1 MSEIS
6 TLTIKI
12 PLELKEK
19 IKAAALEKQF
29 SLSTEV
35 CERLAQSFE
44 ADIKGSISSSKN
56 AKLHHDEIDNQ
67 GVEEISEQPLSQKE
81 LKKTASTAERQCEN
95 RSKEKINCQS
105 ASSQQLTTGWT
116 RSPDLISKEHPY

>member
-35 CERLAQSFE
+35 CERLEKSFE
-44 ADIKGSISSSKN
+44 VDVKSSKTSRKD
-56 AKLHHDEIDNQ
+56 AKLHHGEIDNQ

-81 LKKTASTAERQCEN
+81 LKKLRQLL
-95 RSKEKINCQS
+95 KDGVKTPQ
-105 ASSQQLTTGWT
+105 
-116 RSPDLISKEHPY
+116 KKK

>member
-1 MSEIS
+1 MMSEIS

-35 CERLAQSFE
+35 CERLEKSF
-44 ADIKGSISSSKN
+44 AVDVKSGKSGHKD
-56 AKLHHDEIDNQ
+56 AKLHHNEIDNQ

-81 LKKTASTAERQCEN
+81 LKKLRQLL
-95 RSKEKINCQS
+95 KAPQK
-105 ASSQQLTTGWT
+105 
-116 RSPDLISKEHPY
+116 KK

>member
-35 CERLAQSFE
+35 CERLEQSFE
-44 ADIKGSISSSKN
+44 LEVKSSKSSRKE
-56 AKLHHDEIDNQ
+56 AKLHHSEIDNQ
-67 GVEEISEQPLSQKE
+67 GVEEMSEQPLSQKE
-81 LKKTASTAERQCEN
+81 LKKLRQLL
-95 RSKEKINCQS
+95 KDGVKAPQ
-105 ASSQQLTTGWT
+105 
-116 RSPDLISKEHPY
+116 KKK

>member
-19 IKAAALEKQF
+19 IKAIALEKQL
-29 SLSTEV
+29 SLSAEV
-35 CERLAQSFE
+35 CERLEKSLE
-44 ADIKGSISSSKN
+44 DEVKSSKSSRKET
-56 AKLHHDEIDNQ
+56 KLHHNDIDNQ

-81 LKKTASTAERQCEN
+81 LKKLRQLLKVGV
-95 RSKEKINCQS
+95 RT
-105 ASSQQLTTGWT
+105 SQ
-116 RSPDLISKEHPY
+116 KKK

>member
-35 CERLAQSFE
+35 CERLEKSFE
-44 ADIKGSISSSKN
+44 VDVKSSKASRKD
-56 AKLHHDEIDNQ
+56 AKLHQGEIDSQ

-81 LKKTASTAERQCEN
+81 LKKLRQLL
-95 RSKEKINCQS
+95 KDGVKAPQ
-105 ASSQQLTTGWT
+105 
-116 RSPDLISKEHPY
+116 KKK

>member
-1 MSEIS
+1 MMSEIS

-35 CERLAQSFE
+35 CERLEKSFE
-44 ADIKGSISSSKN
+44 IDVKSSKTSRKD
-56 AKLHHDEIDNQ
+56 AKLHHGEIDNQ

-81 LKKTASTAERQCEN
+81 LKKLRQLL
-95 RSKEKINCQS
+95 KDGVKTPQ
-105 ASSQQLTTGWT
+105 
-116 RSPDLISKEHPY
+116 KKK

>member
-19 IKAAALEKQF
+19 IKAAALEKEF

-35 CERLAQSFE
+35 CERLEASFE
-44 ADIKGSISSSKN
+44 VDVKNSKSSRKD
-56 AKLHHDEIDNQ
+56 AKLHHSEIDNQ

-81 LKKTASTAERQCEN
+81 LKKLRQLL
-95 RSKEKINCQS
+95 KAPQK
-105 ASSQQLTTGWT
+105 
-116 RSPDLISKEHPY
+116 KK

>member
-35 CERLAQSFE
+35 CERLEKSF
-44 ADIKGSISSSKN
+44 AVDVKSGKSGHKD
-56 AKLHHDEIDNQ
+56 AKMPNCITTRLIT
-67 GVEEISEQPLSQKE
+67 KAW
-81 LKKTASTAERQCEN
+81 KKFQNSR
-95 RSKEKINCQS
+95 
-105 ASSQQLTTGWT
+105 
-116 RSPDLISKEHPY
+116 

>member
-35 CERLAQSFE
+35 CERLEKSFE
-44 ADIKGSISSSKN
+44 IDVKNTKSSRKD
-56 AKLHHDEIDNQ
+56 AKLHHSEIDNQ

-81 LKKTASTAERQCEN
+81 LKKLRQLL
-95 RSKEKINCQS
+95 KAPQK
-105 ASSQQLTTGWT
+105 
-116 RSPDLISKEHPY
+116 KK

>member
-35 CERLAQSFE
+35 CERLEKSFE
-44 ADIKGSISSSKN
+44 GDVKSSKTSRKD
-56 AKLHHDEIDNQ
+56 AKLHHGEIDNQ

-81 LKKTASTAERQCEN
+81 LKKLRQLL
-95 RSKEKINCQS
+95 KDGVKTPQ
-105 ASSQQLTTGWT
+105 
-116 RSPDLISKEHPY
+116 KKK

>member
-35 CERLAQSFE
+35 CERLEKSFE
-44 ADIKGSISSSKN
+44 IDVKSSKTSRKD
-56 AKLHHDEIDNQ
+56 AKLHHGEIDNQ

-81 LKKTASTAERQCEN
+81 LKKLRQLL
-95 RSKEKINCQS
+95 KDGVKMPQ
-105 ASSQQLTTGWT
+105 
-116 RSPDLISKEHPY
+116 KKK

>member
-35 CERLAQSFE
+35 CERLEKSFE
-44 ADIKGSISSSKN
+44 IDVKSSKTSRKD

-81 LKKTASTAERQCEN
+81 LKKLRQLL
-95 RSKEKINCQS
+95 KDGVKTPQ
-105 ASSQQLTTGWT
+105 
-116 RSPDLISKEHPY
+116 KKK

>member
-35 CERLAQSFE
+35 CERLEKSFE
-44 ADIKGSISSSKN
+44 VDVKSSKTSRKD
-56 AKLHHDEIDNQ
+56 AKLHHGEIDNQ

-81 LKKTASTAERQCEN
+81 LKKLR
-95 RSKEKINCQS
+95 
-105 ASSQQLTTGWT
+105 
-116 RSPDLISKEHPY
+116 

>member
-35 CERLAQSFE
+35 CEKLEKSFE
-44 ADIKGSISSSKN
+44 VDVKSSKTSRKD
-56 AKLHHDEIDNQ
+56 AKLHHGEIDNQ

-81 LKKTASTAERQCEN
+81 LKKLRQLL
-95 RSKEKINCQS
+95 KDGVKTPQ
-105 ASSQQLTTGWT
+105 
-116 RSPDLISKEHPY
+116 KKK

>member
-19 IKAAALEKQF
+19 IKAIALEKQL
-29 SLSTEV
+29 SLSAEV
-35 CERLAQSFE
+35 CERLEKSLE
-44 ADIKGSISSSKN
+44 DEVKSSKSSRKDT
-56 AKLHHDEIDNQ
+56 KLHHNDIDNQ

-81 LKKTASTAERQCEN
+81 LKKLRQLLKVGV
-95 RSKEKINCQS
+95 RTPQKK
-105 ASSQQLTTGWT
+105 
-116 RSPDLISKEHPY
+116 K

>member
-35 CERLAQSFE
+35 CERLERSFE
-44 ADIKGSISSSKN
+44 VDVKGSKSSRKD
-56 AKLHHDEIDNQ
+56 AKLHHSEIDNQ

-81 LKKTASTAERQCEN
+81 LKKLRQLL
-95 RSKEKINCQS
+95 KAPQK
-105 ASSQQLTTGWT
+105 
-116 RSPDLISKEHPY
+116 KK

>member
-12 PLELKEK
+12 PLELKER
-19 IKAAALEKQF
+19 IKATALEKQY

-35 CERLAQSFE
+35 CERLEKSFE
-44 ADIKGSISSSKN
+44 VETKDSKTDRKN

-67 GVEEISEQPLSQKE
+67 HVEEISEQPLSQKE
-81 LKKTASTAERQCEN
+81 LKKLRQLL
-95 RSKEKINCQS
+95 KEGIKS
-105 ASSQQLTTGWT
+105 AQ
-116 RSPDLISKEHPY
+116 KKK

>member
-29 SLSTEV
+29 ALSTEV
-35 CERLAQSFE
+35 CERLEKSFE
-44 ADIKGSISSSKN
+44 VDVKNAKSSRKD
-56 AKLHHDEIDNQ
+56 AKLHHSEIDNQ

-81 LKKTASTAERQCEN
+81 LKKLRQLL
-95 RSKEKINCQS
+95 KAPQK
-105 ASSQQLTTGWT
+105 
-116 RSPDLISKEHPY
+116 KK

>member
-35 CERLAQSFE
+35 CERLEKSFE
-44 ADIKGSISSSKN
+44 IEVKNSKN
-56 AKLHHDEIDNQ
+56 NRKDAKLHHGEIDNQ

-81 LKKTASTAERQCEN
+81 LKKLRQLL
-95 RSKEKINCQS
+95 KDGLKTPQ
-105 ASSQQLTTGWT
+105 
-116 RSPDLISKEHPY
+116 KKK

>member
-35 CERLAQSFE
+35 CERLEKVLRLMLKALR
-44 ADIKGSISSSKN
+44 AAIKMPNCITTRLITK
-56 AKLHHDEIDNQ
+56 AW
-67 GVEEISEQPLSQKE
+67 
-81 LKKTASTAERQCEN
+81 KKFQNSR
-95 RSKEKINCQS
+95 
-105 ASSQQLTTGWT
+105 
-116 RSPDLISKEHPY
+116 

>member
-1 MSEIS
+1 MMSEIS

-35 CERLAQSFE
+35 CERLEQSFE
-44 ADIKGSISSSKN
+44 VEVKSSKSSRKE
-56 AKLHHDEIDNQ
+56 AKLHHSEIDNQ
-67 GVEEISEQPLSQKE
+67 GVEEVSEQPLSQKE
-81 LKKTASTAERQCEN
+81 LKKLRQLL
-95 RSKEKINCQS
+95 KDGVK
-105 ASSQQLTTGWT
+105 A
-116 RSPDLISKEHPY
+116 PPKKK

>member
-1 MSEIS
+1 MMSEIS

-35 CERLAQSFE
+35 CERLEQSFE
-44 ADIKGSISSSKN
+44 VDVKSSKSSRKE
-56 AKLHHDEIDNQ
+56 AKLHHSEIDNQ

-81 LKKTASTAERQCEN
+81 LKKLRQLL
-95 RSKEKINCQS
+95 KAPQK
-105 ASSQQLTTGWT
+105 
-116 RSPDLISKEHPY
+116 KK

>member
-19 IKAAALEKQF
+19 IKAAALERQF

-35 CERLAQSFE
+35 CERLEKSFE
-44 ADIKGSISSSKN
+44 VDVKSSKGSRKD
-56 AKLHHDEIDNQ
+56 AKLHHSEIDNQ

-81 LKKTASTAERQCEN
+81 LKKLRQLL
-95 RSKEKINCQS
+95 KDGVKT
-105 ASSQQLTTGWT
+105 SQ
-116 RSPDLISKEHPY
+116 KKK

>member
-35 CERLAQSFE
+35 CERLEKSFE
-44 ADIKGSISSSKN
+44 VDVKNSKDGRKD
-56 AKLHHDEIDNQ
+56 AKLHHSEIDNQ

-81 LKKTASTAERQCEN
+81 LKKLRQLL
-95 RSKEKINCQS
+95 KAPQK
-105 ASSQQLTTGWT
+105 
-116 RSPDLISKEHPY
+116 KK

>member
-35 CERLAQSFE
+35 CERLEQSFE
-44 ADIKGSISSSKN
+44 VEVKSSKSSRKE
-56 AKLHHDEIDNQ
+56 AKLHHSEIDNQ
-67 GVEEISEQPLSQKE
+67 DVEEVSEQPLSQKE
-81 LKKTASTAERQCEN
+81 LKKLRQLL
-95 RSKEKINCQS
+95 KDGVK
-105 ASSQQLTTGWT
+105 A
-116 RSPDLISKEHPY
+116 PPKKK

>member
-35 CERLAQSFE
+35 CERLEQSFVVDVKS
-44 ADIKGSISSSKN
+44 AKGSRKE
-56 AKLHHDEIDNQ
+56 AKLHHSEIDNQ

-81 LKKTASTAERQCEN
+81 LKKLRQLL
-95 RSKEKINCQS
+95 KAPQK
-105 ASSQQLTTGWT
+105 
-116 RSPDLISKEHPY
+116 KK

>member
-35 CERLAQSFE
+35 CERLEQSFE
-44 ADIKGSISSSKN
+44 VEVKSSKSSRKE
-56 AKLHHDEIDNQ
+56 AKLHHSEIDNQ
-67 GVEEISEQPLSQKE
+67 GVEEVSEQPLSQKE
-81 LKKTASTAERQCEN
+81 LKKLRQLL
-95 RSKEKINCQS
+95 KDGVKAPQ
-105 ASSQQLTTGWT
+105 
-116 RSPDLISKEHPY
+116 KKK

>member
-35 CERLAQSFE
+35 CERLEQSFE
-44 ADIKGSISSSKN
+44 VEVKSSKSSRKE
-56 AKLHHDEIDNQ
+56 AKLHHSEIDNQ
-67 GVEEISEQPLSQKE
+67 GVEEVSEQPLSQKE
-81 LKKTASTAERQCEN
+81 LKKLRQLL
-95 RSKEKINCQS
+95 KDGVK
-105 ASSQQLTTGWT
+105 A
-116 RSPDLISKEHPY
+116 PPKKK